1 MTAKQDERASI
12 RTVQLED
19 APALL
24 ALLREIVE
32 EGEYFIAVS
41 EEFNKTLEQQEDSIR
56 HVLENEG
63 RKVKEF
69 KRSDDDYIDD
79 ILMYK
84 FV

>member
-1 MTAKQDERASI
+1 M
-12 RTVQLED
+12 
-19 APALL
+19 
-24 ALLREIVE
+24 
-32 EGEYFIAVS
+32 
-41 EEFNKTLEQQEDSIR
+41 FNKTLEQQEDSLR